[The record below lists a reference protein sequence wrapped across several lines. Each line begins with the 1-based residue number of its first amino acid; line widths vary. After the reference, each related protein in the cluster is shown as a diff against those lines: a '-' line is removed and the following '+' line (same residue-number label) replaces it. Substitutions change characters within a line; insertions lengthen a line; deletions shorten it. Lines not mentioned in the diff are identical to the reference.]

1 MAWKKTEEVTP
12 RHAAVTAGIALI
24 VMTAAAG
31 FSAGVVHGSLIA
43 AGDPAGTVRNLVES
57 QMLFRAGIFGWLVI
71 LLTDLVVAWALYLYF
86 EPVNRGLSL
95 LCGWLRL
102 SYAGILGI
110 AIACLVI
117 VLVLIGGAGS
127 VSAPQSG
134 DLSARAALLIDGFD
148 EIWSIGLVVF
158 GGHLLLLGYLALVS
172 GFVPRVIGILLLIA
186 AVSYVGIP
194 LSYLLLPAYEEII
207 SVAEKILSVPMTAEL
222 VFAVWLLIR
231 GGKAVKKV

>member
-1 MAWKKTEEVTP
+1 MTWNKTEEVTP
-12 RHAAVTAGIALI
+12 RQAAVTAGIALV

-31 FSAGVVHGSLIA
+31 FSAGFVNGSLIV
-43 AGDPAGTVRNLVES
+43 AGNPSETVRNLIAS
-57 QMLFRAGIFGWLVI
+57 SMLFRAGIFGWIIILAADVI
-71 LLTDLVVAWALYLYF
+71 VAWALYLYL

-148 EIWSIGLVVF
+148 EIWSIGLIVF
-158 GGHLLLLGYLALVS
+158 GVHLLLLGYLALVS

-194 LSYLLLPAYEEII
+194 LSYLLLPAYEQAI

-231 GGKAVKKV
+231 GGKGPKAV

>member
-1 MAWKKTEEVTP
+1 
-12 RHAAVTAGIALI
+12 
-24 VMTAAAG
+24 
-31 FSAGVVHGSLIA
+31 
-43 AGDPAGTVRNLVES
+43 
-57 QMLFRAGIFGWLVI
+57 VI
-71 LLTDLVVAWALYLYF
+71 LLTDVIVAWALYLYF

-127 VSAPQSG
+127 VSAPLSG
-134 DLSARAALLIDGFD
+134 QLSLSARAAILIGGFD
-148 EIWSIGLVVF
+148 EIWSVGLVVF

-172 GFVPRVIGILLLIA
+172 GFVPRVISILLLIA

-194 LSYLLLPAYEEII
+194 LSYLLLPAYEGAIG
-207 SVAEKILSVPMTAEL
+207 VAEKILSVPMTAEL

-231 GGKAVKKV
+231 GGKGAKTV